1 MAVGLIATLKVQEGQ
16 NAAFEEAFLA
26 LAEQGRANEPGNLLY
41 ALHRSTTD
49 AQTYKVMEQYVDA
62 AAVDA
67 HRQAPHFAA
76 ALQQVGS
83 LLAGPPEVEQLE
95 VVS

>member
-26 LAEQGRANEPGNLLY
+26 LAEQVRANEPGNLLY

-67 HRQAPHFAA
+67 HRQAPHFAE
-76 ALQQVGS
+76 ALKQVRS